1 MGFLMALRRPS
12 IAWLWVSQ
20 VLSSMGDYLYNLA
33 VIWIAVRTAGSGAGI
48 VAAAEAAS
56 QLVFGLLGG
65 VYADRWDRRAVM
77 VVVDIIRAG
86 TVGLIAILALSGA
99 IQFWE
104 LVAAAIIIGSLG
116 SLFEPALQAS
126 LPTLAGDVPTLQA
139 TNGLMD
145 VTTRLARALGPSMAG
160 LLVLFMPLAQF
171 FTLDAVSY
179 IISSLAILSLGRHVI
194 WKDTERIPA
203 TAGIKGIWSDIR
215 GAITLVSRHKPL
227 SWAISLNGV
236 MNLAW
241 SASFVIGV
249 PLLVNQVLKSN
260 VGALGLIIGAY
271 GVGNVISNLVMGSV
285 HVRRP
290 IPIIFVGKIV
300 VGLGF
305 MVLAWTHSLPLAVLA
320 SAGAAFG
327 GPMGDITM
335 LTIMQTEL
343 PVAQLG
349 KVYSLRMVLANVGA
363 SLGLLIAVPMFAHLS
378 VMAGISIC
386 AALMIVLGV
395 IGLFRFGLFYRHPV
409 DSDLAP
415 EA

>member
-48 VAAAEAAS
+48 VAAAEAGS

-86 TVGLIAILALSGA
+86 TVGLIAIVALSGA
-99 IQFWE
+99 IQLWE
-104 LVAAAIIIGSLG
+104 LVAAAIVIGSLG
-116 SLFEPALQAS
+116 SLFDPALQAS

-145 VTTRLARALGPSMAG
+145 VTARLARALGPSMAG

-171 FTLDAVSY
+171 FTLNAVSY
-179 IISSLAILSLGRHVI
+179 VISALAILSLGRHVI
-194 WKDTERIPA
+194 WKDAERMPA

-215 GAITLVSRHKPL
+215 GAITLVGRHKPL

-285 HVRRP
+285 HIRRP
-290 IPIIFVGKIV
+290 IPIIFVGKII

-305 MVLAWTHSLPLAVLA
+305 LVLAWAHSLPLAVLA

-363 SLGLLIAVPMFAHLS
+363 SLGLLAAVPMFAHVS
-378 VMAGISIC
+378 VMVGISIC
-386 AALMIVLGV
+386 AVLMIVLGV
-395 IGLFRFGLFYRHPV
+395 AGLLRFGLFYQHPLA
-409 DSDLAP
+409 SDLTP

>member
-33 VIWIAVRTAGSGAGI
+33 VIWIAVRAAGSSAGI
-48 VAAAEAAS
+48 IAAASTVS

-65 VYADRWDRRAVM
+65 VYADRWNRRTVM

-86 TVGLIAILALSGA
+86 TVGVLTILALSGA

-104 LVAAAIIIGSLG
+104 LVAAAVVIGSLG
-116 SLFEPALQAS
+116 SLFDPALQAS
-126 LPTLAGDVPTLQA
+126 LPALAGDVPTLQA

-145 VTTRLARALGPSMAG
+145 VTARLARALGPSMAG

-179 IISSLAILSLGRHVI
+179 VISALAILSLGRHMV
-194 WKDTERIPA
+194 WKDSDRLPVA
-203 TAGIKGIWSDIR
+203 TGVKGIWSDIR
-215 GAITLVSRHKPL
+215 GAITLVGQHRPL

-271 GVGNVISNLVMGSV
+271 GVGNVVSNLVMGSV
-285 HVRRP
+285 HIRRP
-290 IPIIFVGKIV
+290 IPAIFVGKII

-305 MVLAWTHSLPLAVLA
+305 LMLAWANSLPLAILA
-320 SAGAAFG
+320 SAIAAIG

-363 SLGLLIAVPMFAHLS
+363 SLGLLGAVPMFAHIS
-378 VMAGISIC
+378 VMAGISAC
-386 AALMIVLGV
+386 AVIMIILGMA
-395 IGLFRFGLFYRHPV
+395 GLLRFGVFYQ
-409 DSDLAP
+409 
-415 EA
+415 

>member
-33 VIWIAVRTAGSGAGI
+33 VIWIAVRAAGSSAGI
-48 VAAAEAAS
+48 VAAASASS
-56 QLVFGLLGG
+56 QLIFGLLGG
-65 VYADRWDRRAVM
+65 VYADRWDRRTVM

-86 TVGLIAILALSGA
+86 TVGVLTILALSGA

-104 LVAAAIIIGSLG
+104 LVAAAIVIGSLG
-116 SLFEPALQAS
+116 SLFDPALQAS
-126 LPTLAGDVPTLQA
+126 LPALAGDVPTLQA

-145 VTTRLARALGPSMAG
+145 VTARLARALGPSMAG
-160 LLVLFMPLAQF
+160 LLVLFMPLSQF

-179 IISSLAILSLGRHVI
+179 VISALAILSLGRHVV
-194 WKDTERIPA
+194 WKDKDRLPVD
-203 TAGIKGIWSDIR
+203 AGIKGIWSDIR
-215 GAITLVSRHKPL
+215 GAITLVGQHRPL

-271 GVGNVISNLVMGSV
+271 GIGNVVSNLVMGSICI
-285 HVRRP
+285 RRP
-290 IPIIFVGKIV
+290 IPIIFVGKII

-305 MVLAWTHSLPLAVLA
+305 LVLAWANSLPLAILA
-320 SAGAAFG
+320 SAFAAIG

-343 PVAQLG
+343 PVGQLG

-363 SLGLLIAVPMFAHLS
+363 SLGLLGAVPMFAHIS
-378 VMAGISIC
+378 VMAGISAC
-386 AALMIVLGV
+386 AVIMIVLGMA
-395 IGLFRFGLFYRHPV
+395 GLLRFGLFYQHPHPLE
-409 DSDLAP
+409 SGT
-415 EA
+415 